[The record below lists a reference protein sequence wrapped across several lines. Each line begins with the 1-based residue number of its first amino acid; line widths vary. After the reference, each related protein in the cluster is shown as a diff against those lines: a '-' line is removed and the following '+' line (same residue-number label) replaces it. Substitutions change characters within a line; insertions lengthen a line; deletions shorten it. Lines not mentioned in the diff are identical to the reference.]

1 MSSHSNTLDKFR
13 PLRKIEKCRCPARR
27 IFPRAVQAIF
37 PHGASR
43 IRPRSRDG
51 PREPKS
57 SVAKASSMVSFS
69 HLCAPRDRTLSDSI
83 VTDVGYKIMWGFS
96 GPTPRGFTG
105 FGPGTAHNVKATA
118 IIDWP
123 LTTAKI
129 RGAEMG
135 RLVAEP
141 LAFRNFGQATALT
154 TMSTHDSPHGVSL
167 PRQILGGIDEPA

>member
-1 MSSHSNTLDKFR
+1 MSSHSNTLNKFR
-13 PLRKIEKCRCPARR
+13 PLRKIEQCRCPARR
-27 IFPRAVQAIF
+27 ISESSPGHISSCRFSYSSSKP
-37 PHGASR
+37 
-43 IRPRSRDG
+43 G

-57 SVAKASSMVSFS
+57 SVAKASSHGIVLTCMRTSDS
-69 HLCAPRDRTLSDSI
+69 TLSNSI
-83 VTDVGYKIMWGFS
+83 VTDVGYKIMWCFS
-96 GPTPRGFTG
+96 GSTPRGFTG
-105 FGPGTAHNVKATA
+105 FGPGTAHNVKAAA

-141 LAFRNFGQATALT
+141 LAFKNFGQATALT
-154 TMSTHDSPHGVSL
+154 TMSTRDSPHGVSL